1 MRRVAAYRA
10 NKILFNFLQSNNLR
24 GTILLP
30 ANICHDVV
38 ETLMYAGNKL
48 QYVDID
54 PRTLIMDWTQ
64 MMSHVKDACA
74 ILCVHTYGV
83 EEDYTE
89 KFNAIRTLNPNI
101 AIIDD
106 QCLCFPDLS
115 LVESSADLVL
125 YSTGSKKQVDFGKG
139 GIGYVA
145 SRWQYDDVD
154 ILGEAPLGNEEWM
167 LDESAVLRR
176 MDAIMKHKDCLNKIY
191 RQNLPTNIQLPEKYQ
206 HWRFNILVPNKDT
219 ILKAIFD
226 AGLFASNHY
235 ASLSEDCQVASNLHQ
250 YVINLFNDS
259 YFTETQAKQVCEI
272 INRYVQR

>member
-38 ETLMYAGNKL
+38 EMLKYAGNKL
-48 QYVDID
+48 QYIDID
-54 PRTLIMDWTQ
+54 PHSLIMDWTQ

-89 KFNAIRTLNPNI
+89 KFNAIRALNPDI

-115 LVESSADLVL
+115 LIESSADLVL
-125 YSTGSKKQVDFGKG
+125 YSTGSKKQVDLGKG

-167 LDESAVLRR
+167 LDEVAVLRR

-191 RQNLPTNIQLPEKYQ
+191 RYNLPTNIQLPEKYQ
-206 HWRFNILVPNKDT
+206 HWRFNILVPDKDA

-235 ASLSEDCQVASNLHQ
+235 ASLSEDCQVASNLHR